1 VDAEDRVDKVA
12 KAGVRAQVLYGA
24 SDDAWP
30 LEVQD
35 DIAERL
41 GTRAQVIADAGHSP
55 AIEQPGALARL
66 LTDFFHDR

>member
-1 VDAEDRVDKVA
+1 M
-12 KAGVRAQVLYGA
+12 
-24 SDDAWP
+24 
-30 LEVQD
+30 
-35 DIAERL
+35 AERL